1 MQGRRDNNEDRAAIE
16 NVEMVAGAGTGE
28 TVQLW
33 AVLDGHG
40 GQVTRSVQTCELYLT
55 MFEHRL
61 HVFYCVRFLEKI
73 TEDFHFSVLCR
84 LQHEAFHSKSQVI
97 NTKVEATNK
106 LIE

>member
-40 GQVTRSVQTCELYLT
+40 GQVTCSVQTCELYLT
-55 MFEHRL
+55 CSDIAYMSATVS
-61 HVFYCVRFLEKI
+61 VF
-73 TEDFHFSVLCR
+73 
-84 LQHEAFHSKSQVI
+84 
-97 NTKVEATNK
+97 
-106 LIE
+106 

>member
-55 MFEHRL
+55 MFGHRL
-61 HVFYCVRFLEKI
+61 RVFYCVSFLEKI